1 MNLLQP
7 ASRNQRRA
15 LLSLVSWVMM
25 SVGVQLPLVAQ
36 QPGRNEPIPLLS
48 RSCASSRLE
57 ALSDRPAVSI
67 GREAYNSLFRLQ
79 IVESEAYLTCST
91 QPDNSQPA
99 RRVRNTLR
107 LNFGLPDNTDA
118 RSRVAVT
125 AYVDGDRWGSVMLA
139 PRDRLTNWE
148 IDVSNARSI
157 SLETE
162 KLSTNPDPIY
172 VHFVRA
178 ELQSSSAG
186 EPGQPSPEAPPTLPP
201 RQTPTPAP
209 SDPEPSEPSPPDDEN
224 GLPVDLEDMLD
235 LCRRLRICR

>member
-7 ASRNQRRA
+7 ASRNQHRA

-48 RSCASSRLE
+48 RNCASSRLE
-57 ALSDRPAVSI
+57 PLSDRPTVSI

-91 QPDNSQPA
+91 QPDTSQTA

-125 AYVDGDRWGSVMLA
+125 AYVDGERWGSVMLA

>member
-1 MNLLQP
+1 MNLLQTP
-7 ASRNQRRA
+7 SNSQRRA
-15 LLSLVSWVMM
+15 LLALVSWVAM

-48 RSCASSRLE
+48 RNCASSRLE
-57 ALSDRPAVSI
+57 PLSDRPAVSI

-91 QPDNSQPA
+91 QPDTSQAA
-99 RRVRNTLR
+99 RRFRGTLR

-125 AYVDGDRWGSVMLA
+125 AYVDGERWGSVTLA

-162 KLSTNPDPIY
+162 KLSTNPNPIY

-178 ELQSSSAG
+178 ELQSSSTG
-186 EPGQPSPEAPPTLPP
+186 EPGQPSPEAPPTPPP
-201 RQTPTPAP
+201 RQTPAP
-209 SDPEPSEPSPPDDEN
+209 SDPEPSEPSPPNDRNE
-224 GLPVDLEDMLD
+224 LPVDLEDMLD